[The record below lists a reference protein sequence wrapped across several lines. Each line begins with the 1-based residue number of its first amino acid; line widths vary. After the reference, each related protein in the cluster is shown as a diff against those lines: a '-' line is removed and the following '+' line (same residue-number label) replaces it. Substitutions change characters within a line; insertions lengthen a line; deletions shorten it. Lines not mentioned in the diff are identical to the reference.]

1 MYIYIDNRKSHSPNG
16 SFDFTG
22 PKKVLIHGPNRP
34 RNEKNRPEKI
44 MHGSDKFIGALIV
57 NITSLSLSFK
67 KNIYEVLIIN
77 YPYVDAYYVSRILYH
92 CSDVFYIFYVCW
104 KNKDLFIYFKYS
116 RYCKLESGSYVYL
129 NTCNQTNDLNLLLF
143 SLN

>member
-1 MYIYIDNRKSHSPNG
+1 
-16 SFDFTG
+16 
-22 PKKVLIHGPNRP
+22 
-34 RNEKNRPEKI
+34 

-92 CSDVFYIFYVCW
+92 CSDVFYIFMCVGRIKIY
-104 KNKDLFIYFKYS
+104 LFISNIQDIVNSNRDHTF
-116 RYCKLESGSYVYL
+116 
-129 NTCNQTNDLNLLLF
+129 T
-143 SLN
+143 